1 MLIDEL
7 YLSHLCPAIKTKEG
21 VGRFS
26 RHFEAAVIERQSSVL
41 HGGPRDTARKLRQQI
56 EQHWSV
62 RPVRE
67 GLWSKSHWTNDSLR
81 DKGTSLWQP
90 GSIVE

>member
-1 MLIDEL
+1 MQILDHITNICIYIYPRTIIINSYIMLIDEL

-67 GLWSKSHWTNDSLR
+67 GL
-81 DKGTSLWQP
+81 
-90 GSIVE
+90 